1 MRHKHGFSVALRHAD
16 GRYAEHRVPADEAR
30 CTSKHPHNTRWDG
43 KYTSA
48 ISQVAIVRLL
58 EPTQAESFSFRLALT
73 GNFEWYSATAL
84 RVVIRIGLHGQEN
97 REDTFTVLKRA
108 SVTRLGTSK
117 ARTLVRTPIVCGSL
131 PPPLAD
137 GAELSRTWNTKRVA
151 NPGTVAVFVTRG
163 HNLQVTASR
172 GSDSGPQES
181 QQTHTPNFV
190 AAPWVFKPVQSRN
203 GATYCFEFQ
212 EPLETK
218 SAEGDTACPCE
229 HRSSKDF
236 EPGFMNEPS
245 HPLVEEARA
254 HTEHG
259 PPEDIRPAKSV
270 TGYVEASDAQDAG
283 TAGQSL
289 ETDDPRPAIVQE
301 DVQTLLAPPAAI
313 GLPQQ
318 SQQAPLPA
326 LAINEAPVVHKSPA
340 PQHSQPPTQRHFDI
354 DMTLDN
360 EELVVV
366 KQEAEVPSARK
377 RRLVTVDEDEED
389 EDELRDQMMEV
400 ELGKKEIEL
409 RRKMRGLKKKKQR
422 VVTKREG

>member
-117 ARTLVRTPIVCGSL
+117 ARTLVRTPI
-131 PPPLAD
+131 
-137 GAELSRTWNTKRVA
+137 
-151 NPGTVAVFVTRG
+151 
-163 HNLQVTASR
+163 
-172 GSDSGPQES
+172 
-181 QQTHTPNFV
+181 
-190 AAPWVFKPVQSRN
+190 
-203 GATYCFEFQ
+203 